1 MNEVDRFFIGGEWVE
16 PAGDETTEV
25 LNPSTEEVIATAA
38 VPTREDAR
46 RAIAA
51 ARAAFDDGPW
61 PRMPVA
67 ERAAKVRRMGEILR
81 ARQQEIGELL
91 IAEVGATV
99 VLAKSA
105 QGAWAIDAFN
115 LAADWAED
123 FPWEEPLR
131 PNTQPFPLAGLAV
144 REPVGVV
151 TGMTPFNYPFFVN
164 CWKVAPPIA
173 MGNAVVL
180 KPSPWTPLDAF
191 ELARAAEEAEIPPGV
206 VNVIGGG
213 GIPVGEELA
222 ENPMVDMVAFTGSV
236 GGGRAIGKL
245 AMDSIKKVQLELGGK
260 SAAIVLDDADPA
272 DVGVRLMGS
281 CMIHAGQGCGCTTR
295 LLVPEH
301 MHDAVVD
308 EVVKAV
314 SSMKIGNPVDPSVM
328 LGPLIREEHR
338 QRVEN
343 YVKLGLDEGARIV
356 TGGRRPP
363 SLDKGFF
370 YEPTVFVDVRNDMR
384 IAREEIF
391 GPVLVALPYETLD
404 EVAARANDTEYG
416 LAAGVWT
423 RSLANAHR
431 LAARLRAGSIYV
443 NQWGMA
449 DAAAPF
455 GGFKSSG
462 IGREHGHAGLDAYLE
477 VKTVWASLV

>member
-1 MNEVDRFFIGGEWVE
+1 MTSNVDRFYIGGQWVE
-16 PAGDETTEV
+16 PAGDETADV

-38 VPTREDAR
+38 VPNREDAK

-51 ARAAFDDGPW
+51 AREAFDEGGW
-61 PRMPVA
+61 PQTPVK
-67 ERAAKVRRMGEILR
+67 ERADKVRRMGEILR
-81 ARQQEIGELL
+81 ARAQEIGELL
-91 IAEVGATV
+91 IDEVGATV

-105 QGAWAIDAFN
+105 QGTWSIDAFS
-115 LAADWAED
+115 LAAEWAED
-123 FPWEEPLR
+123 FSWEEPLR
-131 PNTQPFPLAGLAV
+131 PNDQPFPLAGLAV

-173 MGNAVVL
+173 MGNTVVL

-191 ELARAAEEAEIPPGV
+191 EIARAAEEAEIPPGV
-206 VNVIGGG
+206 INVIGGG

-236 GGGRAIGKL
+236 SGGRAVGKL

-260 SAAIVLDDADPA
+260 SAAIALDDADPK
-272 DVGVRLMGS
+272 DVGLRLMGA

-308 EVVKAV
+308 EVVRAV
-314 SSMKIGNPVDPSVM
+314 SSMKMGDPHDPSVT

-356 TGGRRPP
+356 TGGKRP
-363 SLDKGFF
+363 DMKGFF
-370 YEPTVFVDVRNDMR
+370 FEPTVFVDVRNDMR
-384 IAREEIF
+384 IAQEEIF
-391 GPVLVALPYETLD
+391 GPVLCVLKYRDQD
-404 EVAARANDTEYG
+404 EAIAIANDSVFG
-416 LAAGVWT
+416 LGGAVITPNRERAISV
-423 RSLANAHR
+423 AK
-431 LAARLRAGSIYV
+431 RLRTGFVGVNGGMLNPMGS
-443 NQWGMA
+443 WG
-449 DAAAPF
+449 
-455 GGFKSSG
+455 GYKQSG
-462 IGREHGHAGLDAYLE
+462 VGREWRYGIEEFTELKHVSWVDL
-477 VKTVWASLV
+477 

>member
-1 MNEVDRFFIGGEWVE
+1 MTKNVDRFYIGGKWVE
-16 PAGDETTEV
+16 PAGDETTDV

-38 VPTREDAR
+38 VPTREDAK

-51 ARAAFDDGPW
+51 ARKAFDEGPW
-61 PRMPVA
+61 PHMPVA
-67 ERAAKVRRMGEILR
+67 ERAARVRRMGEILR
-81 ARQQEIGELL
+81 ARQKEIGDLL

-115 LAADWAED
+115 LAADWAVD
-123 FPWEEPLR
+123 FPWEEPLK

-173 MGNAVVL
+173 MGNTVVL

-191 ELARAAEEAEIPPGV
+191 EIARAAEEADIPPGV
-206 VNVIGGG
+206 LNVIGGG

-236 GGGRAIGKL
+236 SGGRAVGRL
-245 AMDSIKKVQLELGGK
+245 AMETIKKVQLELGGK

-272 DVGVRLMGS
+272 DVGMRLMGA

-314 SSMKIGNPVDPSVM
+314 SSMKIGNPTDPSVM

-363 SLDKGFF
+363 HLEKGFF

-384 IAREEIF
+384 IAQEEIF
-391 GPVLVALPYETLD
+391 GPVLCVLRYRDEDEAVAISNDSMFGLGGAVLTPNRD
-404 EVAARANDTEYG
+404 RAIAMGKRLRTGFVGVNGGMLNPMGSWGGYKQSGVGREWRYG
-416 LAAGVWT
+416 LEEFTELKHISWID
-423 RSLANAHR
+423 L
-431 LAARLRAGSIYV
+431 
-443 NQWGMA
+443 
-449 DAAAPF
+449 
-455 GGFKSSG
+455 
-462 IGREHGHAGLDAYLE
+462 
-477 VKTVWASLV
+477 